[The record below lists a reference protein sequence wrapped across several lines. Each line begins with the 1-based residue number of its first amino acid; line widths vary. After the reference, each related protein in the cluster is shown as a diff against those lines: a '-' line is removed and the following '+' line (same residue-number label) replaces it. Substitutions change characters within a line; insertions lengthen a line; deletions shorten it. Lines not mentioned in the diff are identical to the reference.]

1 MNNLNIQNIEITR
14 IREYKNNPK
23 LHNRAQITKI
33 RESIREFGFIN
44 PVLLD
49 ENLEII
55 AGHGRVAAARDMGMH
70 DVPAIILSH
79 LTDAQK
85 RAYRIADNKLTE
97 LGKWSIELL
106 NLEFTELSKLD
117 LNFDLGITGF
127 EPGEIDLILDG
138 DGTSD
143 PKNDIIP
150 PLNDA
155 DRRCKRGD
163 IWRLGRHTIICGDAL
178 KSESY
183 AAIMGGGKAQM
194 VLTDAP
200 YNVRVKNIGSMGK
213 IKHDEF
219 AMASGEMTS
228 DEFTEFLGTF
238 MRHAKTYSADG
249 ALHYFFMDWKHVR
262 EISTAATS
270 VYDEFKNICVW
281 NKTNGGMGSLY
292 RSKHELCFI
301 YKSGHA
307 PHINNIELGA
317 HGRYRTNVW
326 DYAGANAFGGA
337 KDDLKLHPTVKPVA
351 MLRDAILDVTRRGD
365 IVLDCFLGSG
375 STLIACELTGRVCRG
390 IEIEEKYCDITIK
403 RFETLTGQ
411 KAEKIGE
418 IK

>member
-1 MNNLNIQNIEITR
+1 MNNLNIQNIAIAR

-23 LHNRAQITKI
+23 LHNRVQITKI

-97 LGKWSIELL
+97 LGKWSIDLL

-117 LNFDLGITGF
+117 LNFDLDITGF
-127 EPGEIDLILDG
+127 ETGEIDLILDG
-138 DGTSD
+138 AGTSD
-143 PKNDIIP
+143 PKNDMVP
-150 PLNDA
+150 PLTDD

-183 AAIMGGGKAQM
+183 AAIMGGDKAQM

-200 YNVRVKNIGSMGK
+200 YNVRVKNIGSMGR

-262 EISTAATS
+262 EIGTAAAS

-375 STLIACELTGRVCRG
+375 STLIACELTGRICRG

>member
-1 MNNLNIQNIEITR
+1 MNNLNIQNIEIAR

-23 LHNRAQITKI
+23 LHNRVQITKI

-85 RAYRIADNKLTE
+85 RAYRIADNKLTK

-117 LNFDLGITGF
+117 LNFDLDITGF
-127 EPGEIDLILDG
+127 ETGEIDLILDG

-143 PKNDIIP
+143 PKNDIVP
-150 PLNDA
+150 ALTDD
-155 DRRCKRGD
+155 DRRCRRGD
-163 IWRLGRHTIICGDAL
+163 IWRLGRHTIICGNAL

-183 AAIMGGGKAQM
+183 AAIMGGHRAQM

-200 YNVRVKNIGSMGK
+200 YNVRVKDIGSMGK

-238 MRHAKTYSADG
+238 MRHVKTYSADG
-249 ALHYFFMDWKHVR
+249 SLHYFFMDWKHVR
-262 EISTAATS
+262 EISTAAAS

-375 STLIACELTGRVCRG
+375 STLVACELTGRVCHG

-411 KAEKIGE
+411 RAEKIGE

>member
-1 MNNLNIQNIEITR
+1 MENLTIQNIEIIR
-14 IREYKNNPK
+14 IQNYKNNPK
-23 LHNRAQITKI
+23 LHNRAQVAKI

-55 AGHGRVAAARDMGMH
+55 AGHGRVAAARDIGMTEI
-70 DVPAIILSH
+70 PAIILSH

-97 LGKWSIELL
+97 IGKWSIEAL
-106 NLEFTELSKLD
+106 NLEFMELAKLD
-117 LNFDLGITGF
+117 LDFDLNITGF
-127 EPGEIDLILDG
+127 ETAEIDLILDG
-138 DGTSD
+138 GGVSD
-143 PKNDIIP
+143 PKNDLVP
-150 PLNDA
+150 ALTDD

-163 IWRLGRHTIICGDAL
+163 IWRFGRHIIACADAL
-178 KSESY
+178 NAESY
-183 AAIMGGGKAQM
+183 AAIMGKDKAQM

-200 YNVRVKNIGSMGK
+200 YNVKVKNIGSMGK

-219 AMASGEMTS
+219 AMASGEMTPT
-228 DEFTEFLGTF
+228 EFTEFLGTF
-238 MRHAKTYSADG
+238 MRHAKDYSVDG
-249 ALHYFFMDWKHVR
+249 SLHYFFMDWKHVR
-262 EISTAATS
+262 EISTAAAS
-270 VYDEFKNICVW
+270 VYDDLKNICVW

-326 DYAGANAFGGA
+326 DYAGANVFGGT

-375 STLIACELTGRVCRG
+375 STLIACELTERVCRG

-403 RFETLTGQ
+403 RFETMTGQ

>member
-1 MNNLNIQNIEITR
+1 MNNLNIQNIEIAR

-70 DVPAIILSH
+70 DIPAIILSH

-97 LGKWSIELL
+97 LGKWSIDAL

-117 LNFDLGITGF
+117 LNFDLGITRF
-127 EPGEIDLILDG
+127 ETSEIDLILDS
-138 DGTSD
+138 DGTAD

-155 DRRCKRGD
+155 DRRCRRGD
-163 IWRLGRHTIICGDAL
+163 IWRLGRHTIVCGDAL

-183 AAIMGGGKAQM
+183 AAIMGGDKAQM

-200 YNVRVKNIGSMGK
+200 YNVKVKNIGSMGK

-249 ALHYFFMDWKHVR
+249 SLHYFFMDWKHVR
-262 EISTAATS
+262 EISTAAAS

-281 NKTNGGMGSLY
+281 NKTNGGMGACIAASMNCVLSINLDT
-292 RSKHELCFI
+292 RHISTTLNWGRTDDTART
-301 YKSGHA
+301 SGTMPA
-307 PHINNIELGA
+307 QMPL
-317 HGRYRTNVW
+317 V
-326 DYAGANAFGGA
+326 
-337 KDDLKLHPTVKPVA
+337 V
-351 MLRDAILDVTRRGD
+351 
-365 IVLDCFLGSG
+365 
-375 STLIACELTGRVCRG
+375 
-390 IEIEEKYCDITIK
+390 
-403 RFETLTGQ
+403 Q
-411 KAEKIGE
+411 KTT
-418 IK
+418 

>member
-1 MNNLNIQNIEITR
+1 MTDLTIQNIEITR

-23 LHNRAQITKI
+23 LHNRAQVVKI

-55 AGHGRVAAARDMGMH
+55 AGHGRVAAARDIGMR

-106 NLEFTELSKLD
+106 NLEFSELSNLD
-117 LNFDLGITGF
+117 LDFNLEITGF
-127 EPGEIDLILDG
+127 ETAEIDLILDG
-138 DGTSD
+138 DGSSD
-143 PKNDIIP
+143 PKNDLVP
-150 PLNDA
+150 PLTDD

-163 IWRLGRHTIICGDAL
+163 IWRLGRHIIACGDAL
-178 KSESY
+178 DAESY
-183 AAIMGGGKAQM
+183 AAVMGDTKAQM

-200 YNVRVKNIGSMGK
+200 YNVKVKNIGSMGK

-228 DEFTEFLGTF
+228 AEFTEFLSKF
-238 MRHAKTYSADG
+238 MRHTKDYSADG
-249 ALHYFFMDWKHVR
+249 SLHYFFMDWKHVR
-262 EISTAATS
+262 EISTAAAS
-270 VYDEFKNICVW
+270 LYDDLKNICVW

-301 YKSGHA
+301 YKSGTA

-326 DYAGANAFGGA
+326 DYAGANAFGGT

-390 IEIEEKYCDITIK
+390 IEIEEKYCDIIIK
-403 RFETLTGQ
+403 RFETMTGQ

>member
-1 MNNLNIQNIEITR
+1 MNNLNIQNIEIAR

-23 LHNRAQITKI
+23 LHNRVQITKI

-55 AGHGRVAAARDMGMH
+55 AGHGRVAAARDMGLH

-127 EPGEIDLILDG
+127 ETSEIDLILDG
-138 DGTSD
+138 DGTSG
-143 PKNDIIP
+143 PKNDMVP
-150 PLNDA
+150 TLTDD
-155 DRRCKRGD
+155 DRRCRRGD

-183 AAIMGGGKAQM
+183 AAIMGDTKAQM

-200 YNVRVKNIGSMGK
+200 YNVRIKNIGSMGK

-238 MRHAKTYSADG
+238 MRHAKDYSADG

-262 EISTAATS
+262 EISTAAAS

-326 DYAGANAFGGA
+326 DYAGANTFGGA

-375 STLIACELTGRVCRG
+375 STLIACELIGRACRG

>member
-1 MNNLNIQNIEITR
+1 MNKLNIQNIEITR

-23 LHNRAQITKI
+23 LHNRTQIAKI
-33 RESIREFGFIN
+33 RESICEFGFIN

-55 AGHGRVAAARDMGMH
+55 AGHGRVAVARDMGMH

-117 LNFDLGITGF
+117 LNFDLDITGF
-127 EPGEIDLILDG
+127 ETSEIDLILDS
-138 DGTSD
+138 DGTPD
-143 PKNDIIP
+143 PKNDLIP

-163 IWRLGRHTIICGDAL
+163 IWRLGRHTIVCGDAL
-178 KSESY
+178 KSDSY
-183 AAIMGGGKAQM
+183 AAIMDDDKAQM

-200 YNVRVKNIGSMGK
+200 YNVQVKNIGSMGK

-238 MRHAKTYSADG
+238 MRHAKDYSADG
-249 ALHYFFMDWKHVR
+249 SLHYFFMDWKHVH
-262 EISTAATS
+262 EISTAAAS

>member
-1 MNNLNIQNIEITR
+1 MENLTIQNIEIIR
-14 IREYKNNPK
+14 IQNYKNNPK
-23 LHNRAQITKI
+23 LHNRAQVAKI

-55 AGHGRVAAARDMGMH
+55 AGHGRVAAARDIGMTEI
-70 DVPAIILSH
+70 PAIILSH

-97 LGKWSIELL
+97 IGKWSIEAL
-106 NLEFTELSKLD
+106 NLEFMELAKLD
-117 LNFDLGITGF
+117 LDFDLNITGF
-127 EPGEIDLILDG
+127 ETAEIDLILDG
-138 DGTSD
+138 GGVSD
-143 PKNDIIP
+143 PKNDLVP
-150 PLNDA
+150 ALTDD

-163 IWRLGRHTIICGDAL
+163 IWRFGRHIIACADAL
-178 KSESY
+178 NAESY
-183 AAIMGGGKAQM
+183 AAIMGKDKAQM

-200 YNVRVKNIGSMGK
+200 YNVKVKNIGSMGK

-219 AMASGEMTS
+219 AMASGEMTPT
-228 DEFTEFLGTF
+228 EFTEFLGTF
-238 MRHAKTYSADG
+238 MRHAKDYSVDG
-249 ALHYFFMDWKHVR
+249 SLHYFFMDWKHVR
-262 EISTAATS
+262 EISTAAAS
-270 VYDEFKNICVW
+270 VYDDLKNICVW

-326 DYAGANAFGGA
+326 DYAGANAFGGT
-337 KDDLKLHPTVKPVA
+337 KDDLKLPPTVKPVA

-375 STLIACELTGRVCRG
+375 STLIACELTERVCRG

-403 RFETLTGQ
+403 RFETMTGQ

>member
-1 MNNLNIQNIEITR
+1 MNNLNIQNIEIAR
-14 IREYKNNPK
+14 IQEYKNNPK

-106 NLEFTELSKLD
+106 HLEFTELSKLD

-127 EPGEIDLILDG
+127 ETSEIDLILNG
-138 DGTSD
+138 DGVPA

-155 DRRCKRGD
+155 DHRCKRGD

-178 KSESY
+178 KSDSY
-183 AAIMGGGKAQM
+183 AAIMGGSKAQM

-200 YNVRVKNIGSMGK
+200 YNVRVKNIGSMGR
-213 IKHDEF
+213 IKHAEF

-262 EISTAATS
+262 ELSTAAAS

-411 KAEKIGE
+411 QAEKIGE

>member
-1 MNNLNIQNIEITR
+1 MNNLNIQNIEVAR

-127 EPGEIDLILDG
+127 ETSEIDLILDG
-138 DGTSD
+138 DGVSD

-155 DRRCKRGD
+155 DHRCQRGD
-163 IWRLGRHTIICGDAL
+163 IWRLGRHTIVCGDAL
-178 KSESY
+178 KPDSY
-183 AAIMGGGKAQM
+183 AAIMGGDKAQM

-200 YNVRVKNIGSMGK
+200 YNVRVKNIGSMGR

-238 MRHAKTYSADG
+238 MRHAKDYSADG

-262 EISTAATS
+262 EISTAAAS

>member
-1 MNNLNIQNIEITR
+1 MKDLTIQNIKLTD
-14 IREYKNNPK
+14 IRAYKNNPK
-23 LHNRAQITKI
+23 LHNRAQVAKI

-55 AGHGRVAAARDMGMH
+55 AGHGRVAAARDIGMR

-79 LTDAQK
+79 LTDGQK

-97 LGKWSIELL
+97 LGKWSIEAL
-106 NLEFTELSKLD
+106 NLEFMELAKLD
-117 LNFDLGITGF
+117 LDFDLDITGF
-127 EPGEIDLILDG
+127 ETAEIDLILDSN
-138 DGTSD
+138 GTSD
-143 PKNDIIP
+143 PKNDLVP
-150 PLNDA
+150 ALTDD

-163 IWRLGRHTIICGDAL
+163 IWRLGRHIIVCGDAL
-178 KSESY
+178 MAESY
-183 AAIMGGGKAQM
+183 AALMGDDRAQM

-200 YNVRVKNIGSMGK
+200 YNVKVKNIGSMGK

-219 AMASGEMTS
+219 AMASGEMTPA
-228 DEFTEFLGTF
+228 EFTEFLTTF
-238 MRHAKTYSADG
+238 MHHAKEYSING
-249 ALHYFFMDWKHVR
+249 ALHYLFMDWKHVR
-262 EISTAATS
+262 EISTAADN
-270 VYDEFKNICVW
+270 VYDDLKNICVW

-292 RSKHELCFI
+292 SSKHELCFI
-301 YKSGHA
+301 YKSGTA

-326 DYAGANAFGGA
+326 DYAGANAFGAG
-337 KDDLKLHPTVKPVA
+337 KDNLKLHPTVKPVA

-375 STLIACELTGRVCRG
+375 STLIACEHTGRVCRG
-390 IEIEEKYCDITIK
+390 IELEEKYCDVTIK
-403 RFETLTGQ
+403 RFETLTGC